1 MLTLNTKQAI
11 KLLHDIYY
19 KTDVTKSNSYSF
31 SDSTIQVLLNR
42 MKSAG
47 LICQRTDG
55 EVDLLSSYR
64 LNRPL
69 FDITLSDLMTA
80 LGEGLHPVYGNTETI
95 YDEYGFAARRLGVLN
110 EVACE
115 MLAKIHLTDL

>member
-1 MLTLNTKQAI
+1 M
-11 KLLHDIYY
+11 

-69 FDITLSDLMTA
+69 FDITLSYL
-80 LGEGLHPVYGNTETI
+80 
-95 YDEYGFAARRLGVLN
+95 
-110 EVACE
+110 

>member
-1 MLTLNTKQAI
+1 M
-11 KLLHDIYY
+11 

-55 EVDLLSSYR
+55 EIDLLSSYR

-69 FDITLSDLMTA
+69 FDITLSDLM
-80 LGEGLHPVYGNTETI
+80 
-95 YDEYGFAARRLGVLN
+95 
-110 EVACE
+110 
-115 MLAKIHLTDL
+115 LAKINLTDL